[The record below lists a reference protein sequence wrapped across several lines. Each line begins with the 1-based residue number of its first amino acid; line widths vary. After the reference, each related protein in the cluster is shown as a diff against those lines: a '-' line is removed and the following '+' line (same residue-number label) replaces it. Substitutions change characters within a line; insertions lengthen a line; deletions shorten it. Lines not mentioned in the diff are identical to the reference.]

1 MQYIFRKPF
10 RIDDEPFNVNQ
21 LSSTIVDN
29 LNIKKTLKNLVWK
42 TFTLV
47 YAGGGGLN
55 IKAINLIF
63 FLKKYLCMYQT
74 YFVFVL

>member
-47 YAGGGGLN
+47 YALN

-63 FLKKYLCMYQT
+63 KKKYLCMYQT